1 MVGIRLNRNAKNS
14 WRSIAIWAMLPL
26 VVLNGRT
33 VIGCGC
39 SGHFEAECRC
49 NCGDGGGWCS
59 SQKSSYPCRAKHS
72 NCHTAAV
79 HNDKAEAETTTY
91 LHGCNCKGSATH
103 VVIPA
108 TIAPIHDT
116 ADDVKLSASI
126 LDSIDLPSQINEQTV
141 RVSFLE
147 HSTLAPRDLV
157 VSLRRLVI

>member
-14 WRSIAIWAMLPL
+14 LRSIAIWAMLPL
-26 VVLNGRT
+26 AVLNGRT

-39 SGHFEAECRC
+39 SGHFEAQCRC
-49 NCGDGGGWCS
+49 NRGDAGGCCS
-59 SQKSSYPCRAKHS
+59 SQESSCPCRAKHS
-72 NCHTAAV
+72 KCYTAAV
-79 HNDKAEAETTTY
+79 DKAEAKTATR

-126 LDSIDLPSQINEQTV
+126 LAKIDSRSQANEQTV
-141 RVSFLE
+141 SISFLE
-147 HSTLAPRDLV
+147 HSTPAPRDLV